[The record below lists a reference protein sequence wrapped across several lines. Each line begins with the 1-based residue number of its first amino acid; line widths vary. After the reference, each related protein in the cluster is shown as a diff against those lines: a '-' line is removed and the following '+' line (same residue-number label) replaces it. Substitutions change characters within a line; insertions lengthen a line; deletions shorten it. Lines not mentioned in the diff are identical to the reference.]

1 MVVPNRNLKFK
12 NFFLIAEAGI
22 NHNGS
27 LKKAFRLVDEAK
39 RSGASAIKFQT
50 YKTEKRVKKNN
61 PVFKILKKCEL
72 SFSQFEKLKKYC
84 DKKKIIFFSTPF
96 DIEAVNFLDKIK
108 VKLFKISSFDISN
121 YELIKSIADKGKP
134 VIISTGMASIN
145 EINKIH
151 KYFLQ
156 RNVKHIFL
164 HCISSYP
171 TDENN
176 SLLSNITYLQKKFNC
191 EIGLSDHTSDI
202 KTSVYAYL
210 LGARVFEKHFKT
222 SKNDKC
228 VDSPVSITPQQM
240 KNLTNEL
247 KKIPQIIGKVK
258 FGVRK
263 SERSAIIFK
272 RKKIL

>member
-1 MVVPNRNLKFK
+1 MLKK
-12 NFFLIAEAGI
+12 NEVFLIAEAGI

-96 DIEAVNFLDKIK
+96 DIEAVNFLDNIK

-151 KYFLQ
+151 KYFLK

-164 HCISSYP
+164 S
-171 TDENN
+171 
-176 SLLSNITYLQKKFNC
+176 
-191 EIGLSDHTSDI
+191 
-202 KTSVYAYL
+202 
-210 LGARVFEKHFKT
+210 R
-222 SKNDKC
+222 
-228 VDSPVSITPQQM
+228 
-240 KNLTNEL
+240 
-247 KKIPQIIGKVK
+247 
-258 FGVRK
+258 
-263 SERSAIIFK
+263 
-272 RKKIL
+272 